1 MRSNLGEGKPKC
13 SKAREGNGWLY
24 PKYTLSKNFQKKNK
38 KKFKKF
44 LPHKKTPKE
53 NKKGLKEIAKV

>member
-1 MRSNLGEGKPKC
+1 MGGYILN
-13 SKAREGNGWLY
+13 
-24 PKYTLSKNFQKKNK
+24 TLTQKIFKKKIK

-53 NKKGLKEIAKV
+53 NKKGLKEVAKV